1 MTNKQLNIHYASI
14 HGTYWMYYGVVGGFA
29 SVFLLAK
36 GYSNSEI
43 GLILALANMIA
54 IIVQPFL
61 AEWADRGS
69 KTTLFGIIEGITVIN
84 LILSTLMIFQ
94 AERSAIL
101 TTIFVLCYALMMANQ
116 PFINSVN
123 RRLEEAGNRIAFGTC
138 RSIGSL
144 AYAVLVFFLGTVVE
158 HFGTESLPPIGD
170 AVLILIM
177 LTTFL
182 TYRVYRKNIY
192 NHQSHRISAQPA
204 EYQPTATQ
212 TADQPLVAS
221 EQAVKTTDH
230 QPTPALHE
238 ADQPPVATEHAAQST
253 DHQPSTEDTEMITLG
268 QFIAS
273 NKLFFVMSLGIM
285 GIFFANTVPNAYMAQ
300 IVDPIGGGSDDVGRI
315 LAALAVTEIPTL
327 ILFDKLYQRFT
338 TVGMLKLASFAYVL
352 WMLAMLLSRSVGMM
366 LLSQILHLFSFP
378 LFLPAMVRFIDDN
391 MRSGEAVKGQTLFTV
406 MITMGNLTASLA
418 GGVILDLAGANALL
432 ITGTVAAAVG
442 TMVILLTINRTNR
455 ATQHK

>member
-192 NHQSHRISAQPA
+192 NHQSHRISAQP
-204 EYQPTATQ
+204 
-212 TADQPLVAS
+212 LVAS
-221 EQAVKTTDH
+221 EQAAKVIDH
-230 QPTPALHE
+230 QPTP
-238 ADQPPVATEHAAQST
+238 
-253 DHQPSTEDTEMITLG
+253 EDTEMITLG

-273 NKLFFVMSLGIM
+273 NRLFFVMSLGIM

-300 IVDPIGGGSDDVGRI
+300 IVEPIGGGSDDVGRI

-352 WMLAMLLSRSVGMM
+352 WMLAMLLSRSVGMI
-366 LLSQILHLFSFP
+366 LLAQLLHFFSFP